1 MSTPCESDTSA
12 KLLCMRPHRSNIAMG
27 YGGKTATAIFRGC
40 SHDRVGRRRAVSV
53 GEMIDPARPQS
64 NKLTTLN
71 VVDISEGAL
80 PFREEV
86 SPNALFAPLLTL

>member
-12 KLLCMRPHRSNIAMG
+12 KLLGMRPHSSNIAMG

-40 SHDRVGRRRAVSV
+40 TYDRVDRGRAVSV
-53 GEMIDPARPQS
+53 GEMIDPSRPQS
-64 NKLTTLN
+64 NELTTLY
-71 VVDISEGAL
+71 VVDISEGPL
-80 PFREEV
+80 PFPEKV